1 MKKIINYIS
10 ASLDTYRRGA
20 SARKLSAF
28 AFMCCIIY
36 AHIRFIDEGNVIETI
51 WADIAGLLLCLGIV
65 TIEQIVAL
73 KNGGGTTTTSTPSPD
88 AKQEFPEEIK

>member
-1 MKKIINYIS
+1 MKIINWIS
-10 ASLDTYRRGA
+10 ASLDTHSKGA

-28 AFMCCIIY
+28 AFMLGIMY
-36 AHIRFIDEGNVIETI
+36 LHVRFVDATNVVEVI

-73 KNGGGTTTTSTPSPD
+73 KNGGGPSQPAAD
-88 AKQEFPEEIK
+88 AKQQFPEETK